1 MSNNQ
6 SIQILRGTRQAIYD
20 NRTVDLLAGQP
31 LYNTDD
37 NYLTIGDGSKK
48 IGDLPIVVR
57 EVRGYFGDRN
67 GITEMT
73 PAGSWYFGQGSSS
86 TGFGSTGLYANN
98 TSLEI
103 KSKPTSAPFSQAV
116 VSDVTV
122 SAEGWVGSAST
133 PLAFLQ
139 LRRSATSTYASL
151 RANGTV
157 SVGTFTSYNGA
168 DIPYSELQ
176 MYSSNATLT
185 INSKKAL
192 TRNILYNSSDV
203 EIGDSIDLMNGEP
216 KDGSGNAQPN
226 AQISLKRDSSGSS
239 DAYSI
244 DLIAN
249 DKVNLLVGA
258 GNAAHTVVFDGSG
271 MTIGSDAFNS
281 PKKITGLATKAT
293 TAANLNTYE
302 GGAASGTKNVS
313 VSFANAGTMTV
324 KAGGVTS
331 DSVDVIAKKISI
343 NNTPNA
349 VVVQH
354 AVPSSPADNTIYLI
368 Y

>member
-20 NRTVDLLAGQP
+20 NRTVDLLTGQP

-37 NYLTIGDGSKK
+37 NYLTIGDGHKT

-67 GITEMT
+67 GITNT
-73 PAGSWYFGQGSSS
+73 QSAGSWYFGQGSSS

-103 KSKPTSAPFSQAV
+103 KSKPTSASFSHSV

-122 SAEGWVGSAST
+122 SAENWIDSALT
-133 PLAFLQ
+133 PLATLQ
-139 LRRSATSTYASL
+139 LHSSPVSSNFASL
-151 RANGTV
+151 RTLGTV
-157 SVGTFTSYNGA
+157 EVGTFTSFGGV
-168 DIPYSELQ
+168 DIPYSKLQ

-192 TRNILYNSSDV
+192 TRNVLYNSGNV
-203 EIGDSIDLMNGEP
+203 IGDSIDLMNGEP
-216 KDGSGNAQPN
+216 EDGNGNAQPN
-226 AQISLKRDSSGSS
+226 AQISLKRVSSGSS

-244 DLIAN
+244 DLITN
-249 DKVNLLVGA
+249 DSVNILVDA
-258 GNAAHTVVFDGSG
+258 STATDAVVFNSSG
-271 MTIGSDAFNS
+271 MTIGTNAFNS
-281 PKKITGLATKAT
+281 VRKITGLATKAT
-293 TAANLNTYE
+293 TAANLSEYE
-302 GGAASGTKNVS
+302 GGASSGTKNVS
-313 VSFANAGTMTV
+313 VSFTNAGTMTV

-331 DSVDVIAKKISI
+331 DSVDVIAKKISANGTPYSI
-343 NNTPNA
+343 QVLSAFPSNTEA
-349 VVVQH
+349 
-354 AVPSSPADNTIYLI
+354 NTLYFIY
-368 Y
+368 